1 MLNLIEKLNKTMRD
15 VLDFPSKGI
24 IFKDIT
30 PILADINLYN
40 EIIEVLASQYKNKNI
55 SKVVGLESRGFI
67 FGISIAQK
75 LGLPFI
81 PIRKKGK
88 LPYKT
93 ISTDY
98 QLEYGTASI
107 EIHTDAINEGENILI
122 VDDLLATGGTAS
134 AAVELVKK
142 LKGNVIACVFL
153 TELLFLNGK
162 SKLKDIEVFSI
173 LKY

>member
-15 VLDFPSKGI
+15 VVDFPAKGI

-30 PILADINLYN
+30 PILADIKLYN
-40 EIIEVLASQYKNKNI
+40 EVIEVLSSQYKNKNI
-55 SKVVGLESRGFI
+55 AKVVGLESRGFI

-134 AAVELVKK
+134 ASVELVKK
-142 LKGNVIACVFL
+142 LKGNVVACVFL

>member
-1 MLNLIEKLNKTMRD
+1 MQNLIDQLNKTMRD
-15 VLDFPSKGI
+15 VVDFPSKGI

-30 PILADINLYN
+30 PILADIKLYN
-40 EIIEVLASQYKNKNI
+40 EAIDALAEQYKDKKI
-55 SKVVGLESRGFI
+55 DKVAGLESRGFI

-75 LGLPFI
+75 LNLPFI

-93 ISTDY
+93 ISTSY
-98 QLEYGTASI
+98 ALEYGTASI
-107 EIHTDAINEGENILI
+107 EIHTDAVKEGENVLI

-134 AAVELVKK
+134 AAVELIKQ
-142 LKGNVIACVFL
+142 LKGNIVACVFL

>member
-1 MLNLIEKLNKTMRD
+1 MQNLTDKLNKTMRD
-15 VLDFPSKGI
+15 VVDFPSKGI

-30 PILADINLYN
+30 PILADIKLYN
-40 EIIEVLASQYKNKNI
+40 EAVDSMAEQYKNKKI
-55 SKVVGLESRGFI
+55 DKVAGLESRGFI

-93 ISTDY
+93 ISTSY
-98 QLEYGTASI
+98 ALEYGTASI
-107 EIHTDAINEGENILI
+107 EIHTDALKEGENVLI

-142 LKGNVIACVFL
+142 LKANVAGCVFL

>member
-1 MLNLIEKLNKTMRD
+1 MNLIEKLNKTMRD
-15 VLDFPSKGI
+15 VVDFPAKGI

-30 PILADINLYN
+30 PILADIELYN
-40 EIIEVLASQYKNKNI
+40 EVIEVLSSQYKNKNI
-55 SKVVGLESRGFI
+55 AKVVGLESRGFI
-67 FGISIAQK
+67 FGISIAQN

-142 LKGNVIACVFL
+142 LKGNIVACVFL

>member
-1 MLNLIEKLNKTMRD
+1 LNLIENLNKTMRD
-15 VLDFPSKGI
+15 VIDFPAKGI

-30 PILADINLYN
+30 PILADIKLYD
-40 EIIEVLASQYKNKNI
+40 EVIEVLSSKYKNKNI
-55 SKVVGLESRGFI
+55 VKVVGLESRGFI
-67 FGISIAQK
+67 FGISIAQR

-142 LKGNVIACVFL
+142 LKGNVVACVFL

>member
-15 VLDFPSKGI
+15 VIDFPSKGI

>member
-1 MLNLIEKLNKTMRD
+1 MNLIENLNKTMRD
-15 VLDFPSKGI
+15 VIDFPAKGI

-30 PILADINLYN
+30 PILADIKLYD
-40 EIIEVLASQYKNKNI
+40 EVIEVLSSKYKNKNI
-55 SKVVGLESRGFI
+55 VKVVGLESRGFI
-67 FGISIAQK
+67 FGISIAQR

-142 LKGNVIACVFL
+142 LKGNVVACVFL

>member
-1 MLNLIEKLNKTMRD
+1 MQNLIDKLNKTMRD
-15 VLDFPSKGI
+15 VVDFPSKGI

-30 PILADINLYN
+30 PILADIKLYN
-40 EIIEVLASQYKNKNI
+40 EAIDALAGQYKDKKI
-55 SKVVGLESRGFI
+55 DKVAGLESRGFI

-75 LGLPFI
+75 LNLPFI

-93 ISTDY
+93 ISTSY
-98 QLEYGTASI
+98 ALEYGTASI
-107 EIHTDAINEGENILI
+107 EIHTDAVKEGENVLI

-134 AAVELVKK
+134 AAVELIKQ
-142 LKGNVIACVFL
+142 LKGNVTACVFL